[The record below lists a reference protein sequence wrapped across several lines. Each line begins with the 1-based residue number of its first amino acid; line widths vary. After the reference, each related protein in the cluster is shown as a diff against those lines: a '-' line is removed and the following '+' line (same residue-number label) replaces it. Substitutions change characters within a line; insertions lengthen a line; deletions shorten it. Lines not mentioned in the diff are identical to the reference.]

1 MIDKKKA
8 AVTSAVAV
16 CIAAIA
22 LFAGVKGVHSSSHT
36 SATDNTTASVMA
48 EAGAKGTELINGI
61 TAPVDLSANSGESEE
76 YVPMTVKRAFID
88 DGGCAK
94 VIVHNNTN
102 TPIVD
107 YDLTIAYFDE
117 NGSPVGEKADFS
129 VSDIIVSAGFDFGLD
144 TYVGGNGGGSYIKAF
159 VKGLKYSD
167 GTAWEN
173 DNIEADMALNCT
185 AFDVEEFNDS
195 IAKNEEN
202 VKKASEVPYI
212 TLNEMTISNI
222 DEISSRKDLK
232 LVITNSGSKEVTEV
246 KFAVAQFGSDNS
258 LLDVSPQIYIGK
270 NVRLATC
277 TGMELSVGE
286 SRSLSSAAFLEKDCC
301 RINAIVTEI
310 TFADGTVWKNPY
322 TLDWLLWFM

>member
-1 MIDKKKA
+1 VIDKKKVVIA
-8 AVTSAVAV
+8 SAIVL
-16 CIAAIA
+16 CIAGTA
-22 LFAGVKGVHSSSHT
+22 LIFGMKGKNSSASASDN
-36 SATDNTTASVMA
+36 SATALASV
-48 EAGAKGTELINGI
+48 GAKGTALIENI
-61 TAPVDLSANSGESEE
+61 TAPLDLSAYSQNQDE
-76 YVPMTVKRAFID
+76 YMPMTVKKAFID

-102 TPIVD
+102 TPIVG
-107 YDLTIAYFDE
+107 YDLTIVYFDE
-117 NGSPVGEKADFS
+117 NGSPVGERADFS

-159 VKGLKYSD
+159 VKSLKYGD

-173 DNIEADMALNCT
+173 DNIEASIAVNCT
-185 AFDVEEFNDS
+185 AFNVDEYNES

-202 VKKASEVPYI
+202 VEKAAEVPYI
-212 TLNEMTISNI
+212 TINEMTISNI
-222 DEISSRKDLK
+222 DEMSSRKDLK

-246 KFAVAQFGSDNS
+246 KFAVAEFASDNS

-277 TGMELSVGE
+277 SSMDLKVGE